1 MRDRLRP
8 SITNGLARQRNS
20 ENFDGTRDAAIIQP
34 SLTGLVHA
42 LFATQHCVLGYYQAV
57 PAGLTLQTAVA
68 ALGGRGMHIG
78 PNGCEDD
85 PAIIQQSR
93 FATAGRGEERCNARN
108 PRFVYR

>member
-20 ENFDGTRDAAIIQP
+20 ENFDGARDPAMIQP

-57 PAGLTLQTAVA
+57 PAGLYATNRLSQ
-68 ALGGRGMHIG
+68 LGGWKGMHLV
-78 PNGCEDD
+78 PNGCGCH
-85 PAIIQQSR
+85 PAMIQPSRQSLDK
-93 FATAGRGEERCNARN
+93 
-108 PRFVYR
+108 